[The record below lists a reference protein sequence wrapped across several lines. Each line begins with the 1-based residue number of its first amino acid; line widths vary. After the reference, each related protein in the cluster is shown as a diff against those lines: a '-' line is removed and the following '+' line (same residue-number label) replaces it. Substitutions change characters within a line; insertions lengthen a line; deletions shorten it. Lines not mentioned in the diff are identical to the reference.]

1 MATFRFQDLDIYYE
15 VHGEGPPLLL
25 LNGIMMS
32 TKSWELFLASFSL
45 HNRLILVDFIDQGQS
60 GAMEGPYTQA
70 LQVSMLEGL
79 LDHLGLETVNMVGIS
94 YGGEVAL
101 RFAVDHTHRVDR
113 LVLFNTAA
121 RTTPWLKDIG
131 DAWNLSAADPLHY
144 YLTTIPVIYSP
155 RFYTQHHDWM
165 KKRQEV
171 LVGSVF
177 SDRAFIERMIRLTK
191 SAEDHD
197 VTPSLAAIEIPTLVV
212 SSEEDVITPKAEQ
225 VLIARLMP
233 AAEHVIL
240 PGAGHASMYE
250 KPGLFAT
257 LTLGFVNALDVTL
270 SVL

>member
-1 MATFRFQDLDIYYE
+1 MAVFRFQDQDIYFE
-15 VHGEGPPLLL
+15 EHGKGRPLVL

-32 TKSWELFLASFSL
+32 TKSWDLFVASFSQN
-45 HNRLILVDFIDQGQS
+45 NRLILVDFIDQGQS
-60 GAMEGPYTQA
+60 GAMDRPYTQA
-70 LQVSMLEGL
+70 LQVSMLKAL
-79 LDHLGLETVNMVGIS
+79 LDHLELATVNLVGIS

-131 DAWNLSAADPLHY
+131 DAWNLSASNPLHY

-155 RFYTQHHDWM
+155 GFYTKNHDWM
-165 KKRQEV
+165 KKRQEL
-171 LVGSVF
+171 LVESVF
-177 SDRAFIERMIRLTK
+177 SDMDFIGRMIRLTK

-233 AAEHVIL
+233 AAEHIIL